1 MKKTVSFLVASF
13 LITSAYAGEKIVL
26 ASAASTQTKAV
37 VVVKAAK
44 PVVKAE
50 KRAPIADYALESF
63 GCCGLPQ

>member
-37 VVVKAAK
+37 VVVKAKAA
-44 PVVKAE
+44 VKAE